1 MAFQS
6 ADGLPQ
12 LMGNT
17 PDTQLHIITVGFDR
31 VDFLDAN
38 EYDAAIR
45 FEGEPLLLLGA
56 RF

>member
-1 MAFQS
+1 
-6 ADGLPQ
+6 
-12 LMGNT
+12 MGNT